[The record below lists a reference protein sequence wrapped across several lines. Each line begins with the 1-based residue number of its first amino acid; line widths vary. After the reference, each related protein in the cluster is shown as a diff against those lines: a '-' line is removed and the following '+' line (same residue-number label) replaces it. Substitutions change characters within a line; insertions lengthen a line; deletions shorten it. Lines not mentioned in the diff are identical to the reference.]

1 MVLPV
6 GETVQITLVSNDVIH
21 GFYVRD
27 FNFSRYALPGVVNHF
42 DLNIV
47 SPGFYPGQCTQICGL
62 YHSEMLFS
70 VRAVSPSQFTS
81 WASDEVANGHTLQRT
96 PVPASNTSPPY
107 DHVTQSNAL
116 AAPSSRRVP
125 CDHHRRLP

>member
-1 MVLPV
+1 MVLPF
-6 GETVQITLVSNDVIH
+6 GETIQVTLVSNDVIH

-27 FNFSRYALPGVVNHF
+27 FNFSRYALPGVVNVF

-47 SPGFYPGQCTQICGL
+47 RAGFYPGQCTQICGL

-70 VRAVSPSQFTS
+70 VRAVSPAQYQA
-81 WASDEVANGHTLQRT
+81 WVQGEIANGHTIKRT
-96 PVPASNTSPPY
+96 PEPAANTPPPY

-116 AAPSSRRVP
+116 AAPDSKKGS
-125 CDHHRRLP
+125 L